1 MLKTFVINLA
11 GSDERWETTSLRLTE
26 LKVPFDRFEAV
37 DGRVS
42 PHPLFERHDDK
53 LRQKYRGRALSG
65 GELGC
70 FASHFLL
77 WQRCVE
83 LNEPIVV
90 MEDDIIIRDSFPEA
104 LKVALEN
111 ISKLPYL
118 RFSGIHLKRRPYK
131 KIGSLGSF
139 DLIDHIK
146 GPAGTQSYM
155 ISPQAAKVF
164 IQHADV
170 WFLAVDDYMDR
181 YWQHNINCYSLMPF
195 PVGLADVETDMVR
208 PKKASRPVKEKLVKA
223 GYGALENLKRRWYR
237 ATKSKEA

>member
-11 GSDERWETTSLRLTE
+11 GSDERWETTSKRLTE
-26 LKVPFDRFEAV
+26 LKVPFERFEAV

-104 LKVALEN
+104 LTVALEN
-111 ISKLPYL
+111 ISTLPYL

-131 KIGSLGSF
+131 KVGSLGTF
-139 DLIDHIK
+139 DLVDHIR

-155 ISPQAAKVF
+155 LSPQAAKTF
-164 IQHADV
+164 IQYADV

-181 YWQHNINCYSLMPF
+181 YWQHQINCYSLMPF

-208 PKKASRPVKEKLVKA
+208 PKKASKSLKVRLVKA
-223 GYGALENLKRRWYR
+223 CYSWLESFRRIWYR
-237 ATKSKEA
+237 ARNNKEL

>member
-11 GSDERWETTSLRLTE
+11 GSDERWETTSARLKE
-26 LKVPFDRFEAV
+26 LNVSFERFEAV

-42 PHPLFERHDDK
+42 PHPLFERHDDN

-83 LNEPIVV
+83 LDEPIVV
-90 MEDDIIIRDSFPEA
+90 MEDDIIINDSFPEA
-104 LKVALEN
+104 IKVAEAN
-111 ISKLPYL
+111 IQRLPYL

-131 KIGSLGSF
+131 KIDQLGDF
-139 DLIDHIK
+139 DLVDHIR
-146 GPAGTQSYM
+146 GPAGTQCYVL
-155 ISPQAAKVF
+155 SPQAAKIF

-181 YWQHNINCYSLMPF
+181 YWQHGINCYSLMPF

-208 PKKASRPVKEKLVKA
+208 PKKASRSLKTKIVKA
-223 GYGALENLKRRWYR
+223 GYGVLEKYKRYR
-237 ATKSKEA
+237 HRLRRG